1 MHSPTTPRAS
11 SWPGAW
17 PPTDDP
23 FPKLTEWSGTQC
35 RLTATLAPGC
45 LTGSAPSCAVRPI
58 GTNFAPNGES
68 RVSIPRPIDPYP
80 TIRTTIR
87 TSTRTTASA
96 TSCLGAAGFL
106 ILVVRDD
113 RSGSTAALES
123 SSLLSAGRRKMKC
136 FFLPRENCSN
146 RPFSGGNVVH
156 PPRVAQRQFR
166 MGRSRAAYPLPPA
179 GPESPERPSDL
190 ATDAARLWEAAQEPR
205 ARFRSLLWDLRES
218 VRTAL
223 RCPILRVAVR
233 RPDSSTPTRTVI
245 DMVLCSRVSP
255 TTQGPQGRENC

>member
-35 RLTATLAPGC
+35 RLTATLDPGC

-96 TSCLGAAGFL
+96 TSSLGAAGFL

-156 PPRVAQRQFR
+156 PPASHNVSSEWEDPEQRIHSRPRGLNHPNAPQTLPLTPHDS
-166 MGRSRAAYPLPPA
+166 GRQRRNPELDFVLFFGIFGNPYEPHFAA
-179 GPESPERPSDL
+179 PSL
-190 ATDAARLWEAAQEPR
+190 E
-205 ARFRSLLWDLRES
+205 
-218 VRTAL
+218 
-223 RCPILRVAVR
+223 
-233 RPDSSTPTRTVI
+233 
-245 DMVLCSRVSP
+245 
-255 TTQGPQGRENC
+255 